1 MCYSRHP
8 AGIRPAI
15 DTLTAPARSAPC
27 GAADRNRDPI
37 MTTTER
43 LLAIVDAADPANVG
57 CPPGTCATCD
67 DRLAARPDWL
77 AVRRLAEAMPELEST
92 LEEWTKWAR
101 SARPFQDKA
110 QFAVLTLS
118 SEYLLRKLRTPN
130 PEPPA

>member
-1 MCYSRHP
+1 
-8 AGIRPAI
+8 
-15 DTLTAPARSAPC
+15 
-27 GAADRNRDPI
+27 
-37 MTTTER
+37 MTTHEK
-43 LLAIVDAADPANVG
+43 LLAIVDAARPM
-57 CPPGTCATCD
+57 PPECYQMALRAERTEAIS
-67 DRLAARPDWL
+67 RHADWL